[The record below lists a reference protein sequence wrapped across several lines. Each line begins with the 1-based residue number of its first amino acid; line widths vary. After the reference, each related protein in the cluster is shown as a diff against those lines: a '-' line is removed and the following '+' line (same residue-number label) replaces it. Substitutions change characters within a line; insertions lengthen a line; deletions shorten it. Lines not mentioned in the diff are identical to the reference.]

1 VVELEDCLNTSVVE
15 FYNATAGSY
24 DQLYRDEQF
33 SKYAFLQEKSLLAGF
48 KRVLDAGCGTA
59 LLFDYMTG
67 KEAGDFKVYVCMDA
81 SEGMI
86 REALSKVRD
95 PRFISIVA
103 FIEETPV
110 IDDYFD
116 IAYSITV
123 WDNLEDKRRALSELK
138 RVAHIVVVSQ
148 HYKSTSPT
156 PASIDPSFQEIGF
169 RVDRFFVYIQGDK

>member
-1 VVELEDCLNTSVVE
+1 LEDCLNTSVVE

-33 SKYAFLQEKSLLAGF
+33 LKYAFLQEKNLLGGF

-59 LLFDYMTG
+59 LLFEYMTG
-67 KEAGDFKVYVCMDA
+67 KGAVDFMVYVCLDA

-86 REALSKVRD
+86 KETLSKVRD
-95 PRFISIVA
+95 PRFIPIVA

-110 IDDYFD
+110 VDEYFD
-116 IAYSITV
+116 VAYSITV
-123 WDNLEDKRRALSELK
+123 WDNLEDKRKSLSELK
-138 RVAHIVVVSQ
+138 RVAHVVVVSQ
-148 HYKSTSPT
+148 HHKSTSPT

-169 RVDRFFVYIQGDK
+169 RVDRFFVYTRGGK